1 MLTTQQLDS
10 AIVNLRQR
18 QATERLEL
26 EAANADLAG
35 WQRAL
40 AADQANNASAA
51 TLQNTQNNIVRAQ
64 SRVRA
69 AADALAIT
77 EDELANKLELR
88 EASEAAATA
97 AIRNGVSPD
106 EAYRLA
112 EADVIAQERRTKL
125 FNILTIVLAIA
136 ILVAIVWWWRKRK
149 K

>member
-1 MLTTQQLDS
+1 MTTQELDS

-18 QATERLEL
+18 QATQRLEL

-40 AADQANNASAA
+40 ATDQANNATAG
-51 TLQNTQNNIVRAQ
+51 TLANTNNNIERARN
-64 SRVRA
+64 RVRA
-69 AADALAIT
+69 ATDALSIT
-77 EDELANKLELR
+77 EEELSNKLELR
-88 EASEAAATA
+88 EAIESAATS

-112 EADVIAQERRTKL
+112 EADVIAQQRRTKL
-125 FNILTIVLAIA
+125 FNILTIVLALA
-136 ILVAIVWWWRKRK
+136 ILAAIIWWWRKRK